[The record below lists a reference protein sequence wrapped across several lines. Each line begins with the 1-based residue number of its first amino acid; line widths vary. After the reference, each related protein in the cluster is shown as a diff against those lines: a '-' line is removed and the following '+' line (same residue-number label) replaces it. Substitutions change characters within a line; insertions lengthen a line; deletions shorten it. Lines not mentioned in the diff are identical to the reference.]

1 MALRS
6 HNDRFQNYF
15 GFKDTAS
22 ILRNYSLIAPIS
34 FGAGFYEGYKKG
46 YRDMASASIA
56 KANSN
61 TYDGEILLREL
72 PLSKAK
78 EEIAHYFLENDGREI
93 GYDELIEHLRIDP
106 RVLIQACAEL
116 EEEGKIG

>member
-6 HNDRFQNYF
+6 RNAGFQNYF
-15 GFKDTAS
+15 GYKDTAS
-22 ILRNYSLIAPIS
+22 ILHNYSLIAPIS

-56 KANSN
+56 GPSRN
-61 TYDGEILLREL
+61 TYDREILLREL
-72 PLSKAK
+72 PLDKAK
-78 EEIAHYFLENDGREI
+78 EEIAYYFLENDGRDI
-93 GYDELIEHLRIDP
+93 GYDELIEKLWIDP
-106 RVLIQACAEL
+106 RIVLQACAEL